1 MIKRAACCFNSRLS
15 YTDLYTQKD
24 LAIGCPLQDNR
35 YKALAF
41 LLAAAITF
49 SSSIPLSRLTAATT
63 QGRFRDELRFPR

>member
-1 MIKRAACCFNSRLS
+1 MIKRPACCFNSRLS

-41 LLAAAITF
+41 
-49 SSSIPLSRLTAATT
+49 
-63 QGRFRDELRFPR
+63 